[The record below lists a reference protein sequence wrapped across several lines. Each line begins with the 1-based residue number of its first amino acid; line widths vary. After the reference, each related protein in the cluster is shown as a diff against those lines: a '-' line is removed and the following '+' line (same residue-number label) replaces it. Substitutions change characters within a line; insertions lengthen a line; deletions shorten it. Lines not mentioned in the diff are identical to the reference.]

1 MQTIELEPDNA
12 TSVIN
17 FPTSDNTVSKN
28 SYEAVRYNARTHG
41 ILTRLVVL
49 AHENHADFDSL
60 LDALIEEH
68 RPNGVTE
75 HLLIE
80 ELGSI
85 IWRKRR
91 VLLAEGATI
100 NRSLRNVVSNEFN
113 SPIPA
118 AAPFENGLTGD
129 VASLKRMLMMSQ
141 ERVEEDHED
150 IELQQRSVRKAKSIL
165 RRGRPGAYA
174 KARQALPPELREG
187 WDGYVAAGR
196 FQANA
201 QSLATYIHDVL
212 EPVFNGLE
220 KQFRYQSAIKTQTLG
235 EGLQAHKLEQLSRY
249 ETHLD
254 RKFER
259 TLAML
264 LKMKELRGG

>member
-1 MQTIELEPDNA
+1 MQTIEAESDNA

-17 FPTSDNTVSKN
+17 FPASDAASKS

-60 LDALIEEH
+60 LDALIDEH
-68 RPNGVTE
+68 RPSGITE

-100 NRSLRNVVSNEFN
+100 NRSLRNVVSNELN

-118 AAPFENGLTGD
+118 AAPFESGLTGG
-129 VASLKRMLMMSQ
+129 VASLKLMLKVSQ
-141 ERVEEDHED
+141 ERAAEDHED
-150 IELQQRSVRKAKSIL
+150 IELQQRSVRKSKSIL
-165 RRGRPGAYA
+165 RRGKPGAYA
-174 KARQALPPELREG
+174 KARQALPPELRAG
-187 WDGYVAAGR
+187 WDSYVAAGR
-196 FQANA
+196 FQADA
-201 QSLATYIHDVL
+201 QSLATYIHDAL
-212 EPVFNGLE
+212 EPVFNELE
-220 KQFRYQSAIKTQTLG
+220 KQFHYRSAIKTQTLG
-235 EGLQAHKLEQLSRY
+235 EGLQAHRLEKLSRY

-264 LKMKELRGG
+264 LEMKELRGG